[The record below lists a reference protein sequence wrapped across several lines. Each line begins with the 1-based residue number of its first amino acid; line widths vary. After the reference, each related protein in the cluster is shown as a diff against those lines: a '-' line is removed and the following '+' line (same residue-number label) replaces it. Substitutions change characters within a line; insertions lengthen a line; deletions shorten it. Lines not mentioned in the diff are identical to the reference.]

1 MRGFCL
7 EVISQLR
14 PRNANDLIS
23 LDELDC
29 VLRILHTVEA
39 AFERRIT
46 RSTKHRESSSSM
58 TGTSR
63 DIVYMRPLSAVCVRV
78 YP

>member
-1 MRGFCL
+1 MRGSCL
-7 EVISQLR
+7 QVISQLR
-14 PRNANDLIS
+14 PPKANDLIS

-29 VLRILHTVEA
+29 VLRILQTVEA
-39 AFERRIT
+39 AFEKRIT
-46 RSTKHRESSSSM
+46 RSTKHRESCSSM

-63 DIVYMRPLSAVCVRV
+63 DIVYMRPLSAVCVSV